1 MSFAGMNNVNT
12 TTDNASFPNASAA
25 VYYDKRLLTRLEK
38 ELHFDQFGQKK
49 TLPKG
54 SGRTITFTR
63 YTNFVANTSP
73 LTEAQTPT
81 GLELASTQ
89 IPCIP
94 LQYGDFVTLSDYLI
108 GESIDPVIEGA
119 LDVLQYRAA
128 LSIDTIIR
136 NTLDGNVTKQFANKV
151 ANEASVAGVMLASEI
166 RRAVYALRNVAARR
180 IGNSYPTI
188 ISPAQSF
195 DLQSEN
201 ATGSWLDLNK
211 YTTTGPTY
219 KGEIGSIYGARIVES
234 PNVYVH
240 TGAGS
245 GSVDVHQAYMFSQEA
260 YGLVELAG
268 NNLKTIIKQLGSA
281 GSADPL
287 DQRSTVGYK
296 FSHVTKVLDVLRAI
310 EIYTATAAY

>member
-1 MSFAGMNNVNT
+1 MAGVLNTNIT
-12 TTDNASFPNASAA
+12 TTSGFPNASAA
-25 VYYDKRLLTRLEK
+25 IYYDKRLLTRLEK

-63 YTNFVANTSP
+63 YTNFAANTTPLNEGESP
-73 LTEAQTPT
+73 DGLTLQ
-81 GLELASTQ
+81 STQ

-94 LQYGDFVTLSDYLI
+94 LQYGDYVTLSDYLI

-136 NTLDGNVTKQFANKV
+136 NSLDGNVTKQFANKV
-151 ANEASVAGVMLASEI
+151 ANEAAVIAVMTSSEI
-166 RRAVYALRNVAARR
+166 RRAVYTLRNVAAKR
-180 IGNSYPTI
+180 IGSSYPCV

-195 DLQSEN
+195 DLQGEN
-201 ATGSWLDLNK
+201 ATGAWLDMNK
-211 YTTTGPTY
+211 YTTPGPLY
-219 KGEIGSIYGARIVES
+219 KGEIGSMYGSRLVES
-234 PNVYVH
+234 PNVYIHVA
-240 TGAGS
+240 AGG
-245 GSVDVHQAYMFSQEA
+245 GSPAADVHQAYMFAQEA